1 MLGVTVQVNIR
12 LLLLLLLLAVLLL
25 SKVQGISTIMIHGP
39 GLASLPP
46 AAGYNP

>member
-12 LLLLLLLLAVLLL
+12 LLLLLLLAVLLL